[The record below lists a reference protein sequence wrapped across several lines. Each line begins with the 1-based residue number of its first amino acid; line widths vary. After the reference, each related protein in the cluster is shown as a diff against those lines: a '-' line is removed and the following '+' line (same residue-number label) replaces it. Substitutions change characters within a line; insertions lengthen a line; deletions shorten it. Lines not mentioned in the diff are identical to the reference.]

1 MRARRTSLGS
11 IGCLAIFIATM
22 PSGVT
27 ESVAELQARFDR
39 ESNAVRKAK
48 LLEKL
53 GDAQFE
59 VARTAGKA
67 GEHNNVGATP
77 GKKSD
82 NTRAAF
88 EPLRKKNPNFQKHL
102 NGHLPLGQHVDI
114 GIRAVEGHI
123 FAVA

>member
-1 MRARRTSLGS
+1 MRSRGTSLGS

-67 GEHNNVGATP
+67 GDKKNVGATL
-77 GKKSD
+77 GKYRGK
-82 NTRAAF
+82 APPAF
-88 EPLRKKNPNFQKHL
+88 DACRKKNPNFCKDS
-102 NGHLPLGQHVDI
+102 N
-114 GIRAVEGHI
+114 
-123 FAVA
+123 

>member
-1 MRARRTSLGS
+1 MRSRGTSLGS

-39 ESNAVRKAK
+39 ESSAVRKAK

-67 GEHNNVGATP
+67 GDKNNVGAKLEKNP
-77 GKKSD
+77 D
-82 NTRAAF
+82 NARAAF
-88 EPLRKKNPNFQKHL
+88 EAFRKKNPNFQKHA
-102 NGHLPLGQHVDI
+102 NGYS
-114 GIRAVEGHI
+114 
-123 FAVA
+123 

>member
-1 MRARRTSLGS
+1 MRARGTSLGT

-67 GEHNNVGATP
+67 GDHNTVGATLE
-77 GKKSD
+77 KYRD
-82 NTRAAF
+82 NARAALIAMDKELLEMLF
-88 EPLRKKNPNFQKHL
+88 PRRPSDQHATSPPAEKKP
-102 NGHLPLGQHVDI
+102 
-114 GIRAVEGHI
+114 
-123 FAVA
+123 